1 MEGLDDDLGKCSE
14 FCQDR
19 QIFPLSFFRR
29 FLTRAHQPVFVF
41 CLHLFT
47 RVPQNVVIHADRGED
62 FGREA
67 FTSVAC
73 RRDGPW
79 GRDGACRRALTME
92 RKRGEGG

>member
-41 CLHLFT
+41 CLHSIT
-47 RVPQNVVIHADRGED
+47 RVPQNVVIHANRGEG

-67 FTSVAC
+67 FTAVSC
-73 RRDGPW
+73 RRDDPGA
-79 GRDGACRRALTME
+79 RDGACRRALTME
-92 RKRGEGG
+92 RKGGEGV

>member
-19 QIFPLSFFRR
+19 QIFPLSIFDGFS
-29 FLTRAHQPVFVF
+29 RARISVF

-73 RRDGPW
+73 RCDDPWVRD
-79 GRDGACRRALTME
+79 ATCRRALTME
-92 RKRGEGG
+92 RKGGEGG